1 VEREKERELILSG
14 KMSMADSHWKDDPVL
29 KLHRDLDKV
38 QRKVSKGQQV
48 SISPTFYEQLFHI
61 KVFFATFLF
70 LQFGFVIF
78 FWQENIG
85 AKAVCKMLAK
95 LTTATATASA
105 T

>member
-1 VEREKERELILSG
+1 MSLLWKERIRQREQVEREKERELILSG

-48 SISPTFYEQLFHI
+48 SISPTFYKQLFHI

-70 LQFGFVIF
+70 LQFDLVIF
-78 FWQENIG
+78 
-85 AKAVCKMLAK
+85 LAREYWRK
-95 LTTATATASA
+95 SCL
-105 T
+105 